1 MPYFMPYFPVSGQRL
16 VSATSRGW
24 YLSSSRCMEGGRIFK
39 PMTEAQWE
47 AAKIVH
53 DRTPR

>member
-1 MPYFMPYFPVSGQRL
+1 
-16 VSATSRGW
+16 
-24 YLSSSRCMEGGRIFK
+24 
-39 PMTEAQWE
+39 MTEAQWE

>member
-1 MPYFMPYFPVSGQRL
+1 
-16 VSATSRGW
+16 
-24 YLSSSRCMEGGRIFK
+24 MEGGRIFK